1 MAPREIAIKLMEAV
15 RVGDMSIEKFCSEF
29 ETLFNFNWPA
39 RDSEKNHIIFETLF
53 DVVVYFTPFPEE
65 KKTVYAG
72 YRTEPEVLQAVRASL
87 TALTG
92 QPSNQPGRADARRLF
107 WARKT

>member
-1 MAPREIAIKLMEAV
+1 LKNFVQSLKLF
-15 RVGDMSIEKFCSEF
+15 SISIGLRATPKKI
-29 ETLFNFNWPA
+29 TLFL
-39 RDSEKNHIIFETLF
+39 KTLF